1 MRFSRRRTL
10 MLLGWSSALPLLLGS
25 RPVPAV
31 SQVAVSYTAQ
41 LRALMRNSRL
51 AAILGRAYRAA
62 YPAEAD
68 ADTLTSLLCR
78 DLGLSEAPA
87 PRRQQLLATLDA
99 RIRAQF
105 GAGETVVIHG
115 WVLARTEARLCALCD

>member
-10 MLLGWSSALPLLLGS
+10 MLLGWTSALPLLPGS
-25 RPVPAV
+25 RPFAAASQSAV
-31 SQVAVSYTAQ
+31 SSTAQ

-68 ADTLTSLLCR
+68 AQTLTGLLCL
-78 DLGLSEAPA
+78 DLGLSDA
-87 PRRQQLLATLDA
+87 PRLRSQQLLAALDA

-105 GAGETVVIHG
+105 GAGETVVIRG